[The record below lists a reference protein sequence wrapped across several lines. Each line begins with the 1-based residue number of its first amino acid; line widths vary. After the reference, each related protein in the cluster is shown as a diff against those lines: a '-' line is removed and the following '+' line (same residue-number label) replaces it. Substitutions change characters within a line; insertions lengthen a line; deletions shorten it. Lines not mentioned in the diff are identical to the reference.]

1 MEYFADYFYFSS
13 LSLLKE
19 PKDNKVDNKLELLE
33 LLKDRVIINDK
44 IIIEIPVT
52 IIIAV
57 VIKVDFLIFL
67 FYSYYYY
74 SYLRVI

>member
-1 MEYFADYFYFSS
+1 MKE
-13 LSLLKE
+13 LKN
-19 PKDNKVDNKLELLE
+19 NKVDNKLELLE

-74 SYLRVI
+74 SYLRVIWTLFEDYN

>member
-1 MEYFADYFYFSS
+1 
-13 LSLLKE
+13 LKE

-33 LLKDRVIINDK
+33 LFKDRIIINDK

-52 IIIAV
+52 IIKAV

-67 FYSYYYY
+67 FLFLLLLFLST
-74 SYLRVI
+74 SNMNSI